1 MTEGTD
7 TLLIVDDNAMNRDM
21 LARRLEREGYQ
32 TEVAQDG
39 QQALNKI
46 VERPFDLV
54 LLDIMMPVLDGMTVL
69 RMLRKTYSV
78 CELPVIMVTAKDE
91 SAQVV
96 TALERGANDYVTKPL
111 DFPVAL
117 ARIQTH
123 LALKRAS
130 DQIKALAS
138 QLEVRNELIRN
149 MFGRY
154 VASEVVEN
162 LLNHPEALE
171 LGGELRRV
179 SMLMADLR
187 GFTLLTQQLEPKQV
201 VSLLNNYLG
210 RMIEVINAHQGTVDE
225 LMGDGILAFFG
236 APLACERHAEQAIAC
251 ALDMQMAIQEV
262 NALNSAGGLPEVQM
276 GIGINTGSVVVG
288 NIGCHR
294 RSKYSVVGSDVNLTA
309 RIESYT
315 VGGQV
320 LISEEALAEAG
331 AIVRIEEQRV
341 VRPKGMRE
349 PVTIY
354 EVSGIG
360 GKYNTFLTRA
370 PDTLSSLERHVPC
383 SFSLLDE
390 KRGGQAFH
398 EGQIVRLS
406 RTEGEIRAGQ
416 DIAELSELE
425 MRLLDESGQQHPGA
439 IYAKVTGRRPGSDG
453 GYSIRFTSISPELVG
468 LVDRILESQVLP
480 DRPVSPSSA
489 PS

>member
-1 MTEGTD
+1 MTEGTSS
-7 TLLIVDDNAMNRDM
+7 LLIVDDNEMNRDM
-21 LARRLEREGYQ
+21 LARRLEREGYH

-39 QQALNKI
+39 QHALNNI
-46 VERPFDLV
+46 VEKRFDLV

-69 RMLRKTYSV
+69 RMLRRTFSV
-78 CELPVIMVTAKDE
+78 CELPVIMVTAKGE
-91 SAQVV
+91 SDQVV
-96 TALERGANDYVTKPL
+96 DALECGANDYVTKPL
-111 DFPVAL
+111 DFPVVL

-130 DQIKALAS
+130 DQIKSLAS
-138 QLEVRNELIRN
+138 QLEVRNEMIRK

-154 VASEVVEN
+154 VASEVAEN
-162 LLNHPEALE
+162 LLEHPEALE
-171 LGGELRRV
+171 LGGELRRI

-187 GFTLLTQQLEPKQV
+187 GFTLLTQQLEPKEV

-251 ALDMQMAIQEV
+251 ALDMQLAIREV
-262 NALNSAGGLPEVQM
+262 NELNAASGLPEVQM
-276 GIGINTGSVVVG
+276 GVGINTGSVVVG
-288 NIGCHR
+288 NIGCPQ
-294 RSKYSVVGSDVNLTA
+294 RSKYSVVGNDVNLTA

-320 LISEEALAEAG
+320 LISEETLAEAG

-341 VRPKGMRE
+341 VRPKGMKD

-360 GKYNTFLTRA
+360 GDYNIFLSRA
-370 PDTLSSLERHVPC
+370 SDTLSPLKQHVPF

-398 EGQIVRLS
+398 DGQIVRLS
-406 RTEGEIRAGQ
+406 RTEGEIRAGRE
-416 DIAELSELE
+416 IAELSELE
-425 MRLLDESGQQHPGA
+425 MRLLDDRGQQHPGM
-439 IYAKVTGRRPGSDG
+439 IYAKVTGRRAGSDCA
-453 GYSIRFTSISPELVG
+453 YSVRFTSMSPELVR
-468 LVDRILESQVLP
+468 LVDEILDTQAAADP
-480 DRPVSPSSA
+480 RTPTNSA